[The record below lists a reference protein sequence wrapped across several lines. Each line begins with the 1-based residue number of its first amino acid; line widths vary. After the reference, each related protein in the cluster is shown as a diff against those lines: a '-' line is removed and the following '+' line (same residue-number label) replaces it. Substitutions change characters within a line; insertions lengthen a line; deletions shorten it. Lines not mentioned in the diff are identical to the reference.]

1 MPKLFSSYF
10 RSSLAVAAGFSLS
23 IATAAA
29 VEPPAP
35 EAASGWTDK
44 KSATAQQF
52 MVAAAHPL
60 AVQTGYNVLKRGGTA
75 VDAAIAVQFMLNL
88 VEPQSSGIGGG
99 AFMLYWDA
107 EQRTLSTFDGRE
119 TAPGAATPAY
129 FLNANGEP
137 KEWWDA
143 VIGGRS
149 VGVPGTLKLLDLA
162 HQWHGTLPW
171 PELVQ
176 PAIDRAEQGFN
187 ITPRLAQSIA
197 NAEGLDRYEA
207 TRAYFF
213 DSDGVPLNAGYL
225 LKNPAF
231 AETLRRVAQRRSDA
245 LYRGPLAQ
253 EIVDTVATTEDNP
266 GVLTTTDFEA
276 YRVKVRDPVC
286 TPYRRYTVCGM
297 GPPTSGG
304 LTIAQILGMLSHFDM
319 PGIGYGVDSV
329 HLFSEAAKLAY
340 ADRGLYMADNDFV
353 RMPVAGL
360 IDPSYLTY
368 RAQLIDRNSAMGEAE
383 PGNPPWLDARLWA
396 PDDQREFPGTSH
408 FSIVDRYGNA
418 LSMTTTIENGF
429 GSRLM
434 AGGFLLNNELT
445 DFSFRPERDG
455 RPVANRVEAG
465 KRPRSSMSPTI
476 VFNSSGDPH
485 LLIGS
490 PGGSRI
496 INYVAK
502 TLVAVLDWHWDLQD
516 AINLGHFSNR
526 NGATDLEAGTQAATL
541 KDALTER
548 GHEVNVRDLN
558 SGLHGILIQDGKMLG
573 GADPR
578 REGVVMGD

>member
-1 MPKLFSSYF
+1 MPNPFSNCYRF
-10 RSSLAVAAGFSLS
+10 SLAVVAAISLS
-23 IATAAA
+23 IATAAT

-35 EAASGWTDK
+35 EAGSGWTDK
-44 KSATAQQF
+44 KSVAARQF
-52 MVAAAHPL
+52 IVAAAHPL
-60 AVQTGYNVLKRGGTA
+60 AVQTGYNVLKRGGNA
-75 VDAAIAVQFMLNL
+75 VDAAVAVQLMLNL

-107 EQRTLSTFDGRE
+107 EQRTLTTFDGRE

-129 FLNANGEP
+129 FLNADGEP
-137 KEWWDA
+137 MEWWDA

-162 HQWHGTLPW
+162 HQWHGRLPW

-176 PAIDRAEQGFN
+176 PAIDRAEQGFS
-187 ITPRLAQSIA
+187 ISPRLAHSIA
-197 NAEGLDRYEA
+197 NAEGLDRYDT

-213 DSDGVPLNAGYL
+213 ADDGSPLIAGTL
-225 LKNPAF
+225 LKNTEF
-231 AETLRRVAQRRSDA
+231 ADTLRQVAKRRSDA
-245 LYRGPLAQ
+245 LYRGPLAR
-253 EIVDTVATTEDNP
+253 EITRTVAATEDNP
-266 GVLTTTDFEA
+266 GLLTTADFES

-286 TPYRRYTVCGM
+286 MPYRSYTVCGM

-304 LTIAQILGMLSHFDM
+304 LTIAQILGILSHFDI
-319 PGIGYGVDSV
+319 PGMGYGADSV

-360 IDPSYLTY
+360 IDPNYLTY
-368 RAQLIDRNSAMGEAE
+368 RAQLIDHNTAMQAVA
-383 PGNPPWLDARLWA
+383 PGNPPWLDAQLWA
-396 PDDQREFPGTSH
+396 PDGRHERPGTSH

-434 AGGFLLNNELT
+434 VGGFLLNNELT

-476 VFNSSGDPH
+476 VLNPNGDPY

-502 TLVAVLDWHWDLQD
+502 TVIAVLDWNWDLQD

-526 NGATDLEAGTQAATL
+526 NGATDLEAGTEAATL
-541 KDALTER
+541 KEALTER
-548 GHEVNVRDLN
+548 GHDVNVRDLN
-558 SGLHGILIQDGKMLG
+558 SGLHGVLIRDGVLVG

-578 REGVVMGD
+578 REGVVMGN